1 MKYIQGT
8 FYKRPFFNKKGN
20 NTRNANNA
28 KNTNNARNNQLW
40 QRCEPHRQS

>member
-20 NTRNANNA
+20 NTRNTDNIKINVLGDASH
-28 KNTNNARNNQLW
+28 TGSR
-40 QRCEPHRQS
+40 STMGY